1 MRRWVAAGAMTAVA
15 LAGCG
20 GQSGSGPD
28 AEGAASAEPTTS
40 STPDPDPAPDPD
52 TESSWGPTLG
62 EIEEAQA
69 LVAEMPPEELAGQV
83 IVGRFYGSDPAEPAA
98 LVRDL
103 NLAGVQVTSTSIVD
117 REQLLE
123 MTSEV
128 EQAHSDLGRDYPVIL
143 GVDQEGGYVSHLAG
157 ITTEFP
163 AFTTAGAAITAD
175 PDGGP
180 AVVQQAART
189 TGLELRELGFTWIFA
204 PVADVTIGAADPT
217 IGTRSASEDP
227 DVAAAAVE
235 AAVQGYDE
243 AGVVS
248 TVKHFPGHGSATAD
262 SHDGLPEL
270 TKSVADLEDF
280 DLLPF
285 RAGIEAKAPAVMLAH
300 LEIPELAP
308 GIPSSLAPE
317 AYDLLRDEAG
327 FEGVAVTDSL
337 GMGAVVATNK
347 PAVTALNAG
356 ADLLLMPADTAAAH
370 RTVSRAISS
379 GEVPRERAEEA
390 AGRVVAAQLWQ
401 QRLAESEPVPAD
413 IAEQATAASAALT
426 AAAY

>member
-1 MRRWVAAGAMTAVA
+1 MV

-20 GQSGSGPD
+20 APSSGPN
-28 AEGAASAEPTTS
+28 ATESEGEATPTSAT
-40 STPDPDPAPDPD
+40 PDPD

-62 EIEEAQA
+62 EIDEAKS
-69 LVAEMPPEELAGQV
+69 LVAEMSAEELAGQV
-83 IVGRFYGSDPAEPAA
+83 IVGRFYGSDPVEPAA

-117 REQLLE
+117 RSQVET
-123 MTSEV
+123 MATEV
-128 EQAHSDLGRDYPVIL
+128 EQAHTDLGRDYPVIL
-143 GVDQEGGYVSHLAG
+143 GVDQEGGYVSHLSG

-163 AFTTAGAAITAD
+163 AFDAAGAAIAAE
-175 PDGGP
+175 PDAGS
-180 AVVQQAART
+180 AVVQEAART

-217 IGTRSASEDP
+217 IGTRSPSEDP
-227 DVAAAAVE
+227 EVAATAIE
-235 AAVQGYDE
+235 AAVRGYDD

-248 TVKHFPGHGSATAD
+248 TTKHFPGHGSATAD
-262 SHDGLPEL
+262 SHDGLPTL
-270 TKSVADLEDF
+270 TKPLADLRET

-285 RAGIEAKAPAVMLAH
+285 RAGVQAQAPAVMMAH

-317 AYDLLRDEAG
+317 AYDLLRDELG

-337 GMGAVVATNK
+337 GMGAVVATTK

-356 ADLLLMPADTAAAH
+356 ADLLLMPADTSVAH
-370 RTVSRAISS
+370 RTVSRAIDS

-390 AGRVVAAQLWQ
+390 AARVVAAQLWQ
-401 QRLAESEPVPAD
+401 ERMAMDTPVPD
-413 IAEQATAASAALT
+413 DVAEQAAAASTAL
-426 AAAY
+426 AEMGS